1 MGSLNKVRVG
11 TRGSKLALAQ
21 AKPMV
26 DFLRGQGLEIDWR
39 EFTTSGD
46 KWLAGPLDERGGSG
60 FFTKE
65 LEDALLD
72 GEVDLLIHSLK
83 DVALDRPAGIVPACF
98 PLREDPR
105 DILVLR
111 SDAPALEDGPVIGTS
126 AVRRE
131 RMLGAAFPKL
141 RFTWIRGNVPTRVHR
156 VREGM
161 LRDEP
166 LHGTVLAAAGLNRLD
181 LDLTGLSLRPFEPS
195 ELLPAPGQGCLL
207 AETRADF
214 PALVEALK
222 SYEDPVTRRCVL
234 LERAVLRGIGGG
246 CQQPLGA
253 LALPLGRG
261 RFSLEAAFA
270 AEDGIRRGRAEG
282 QADEDLAGAVLA
294 QMGFPCA

>member
-111 SDAPALEDGPVIGTS
+111 SEFEGGFTS
-126 AVRRE
+126 AVRGVFCYRVDDDGLITN
-131 RMLGAAFPKL
+131 M
-141 RFTWIRGNVPTRVHR
+141 RGYWNL
-156 VREGM
+156 EGM
-161 LRDEP
+161 QF
-166 LHGTVLAAAGLNRLD
+166 GQST
-181 LDLTGLSLRPFEPS
+181 TGR
-195 ELLPAPGQGCLL
+195 
-207 AETRADF
+207 
-214 PALVEALK
+214 
-222 SYEDPVTRRCVL
+222 
-234 LERAVLRGIGGG
+234 
-246 CQQPLGA
+246 
-253 LALPLGRG
+253 
-261 RFSLEAAFA
+261 
-270 AEDGIRRGRAEG
+270 
-282 QADEDLAGAVLA
+282 
-294 QMGFPCA
+294 